1 MSTAMEQLHSLR
13 SRSGDRVTDGL
24 SDSVIT
30 QFLTLDP
37 NLTRAILDAMVAR
50 EALEELHGQAF
61 ALEERELITSLQEGY
76 LNFYAPATLNPYVPL
91 AARGPW
97 LVTTHGAVLH
107 DSGGYGMLGFGHAP
121 ESVLQAMSAPHV
133 MANIMTASF
142 SQRRLMDGLRT
153 EVGHTRNT
161 GCPFHHFLCLNSGS
175 ESVTLAL
182 RIADINAAK
191 QTASDGAKPNRV
203 IKLVA
208 LRGAFH
214 GRTDRPAQASNSTMP
229 KYKGHL
235 ASFQNRDNLVVID
248 PNDIPALEQAF
259 ADAARDGV
267 FLEAVLMEPVM
278 GEGNPGYAA
287 SRAFYDAVRRLTREH
302 GSMMIVDSV
311 QAGLRAQGTL
321 SVVDYPGFED
331 AAPPDMETYS
341 KALNGGQYPLSVLA
355 MTTRASALYVKG
367 LYGNTMTTNPRALDV
382 AVASLELLS
391 PEVRINIRER
401 GVELVDKLKLLQRE
415 LPDAVLSVSGTGLL
429 CAAELEPS
437 HLPVVGFEGME
448 MWCRHHGLGI
458 IHGGK
463 NAVRLTPHFRITT
476 EEIDLMVNTIRE
488 GILALWPEAGAG
500 AARDV

>member
-1 MSTAMEQLHSLR
+1 MNTAMEQLHSLR
-13 SRSGDRVTDGL
+13 SRSGHRVTDGL
-24 SDSVIT
+24 SDDVIA

-37 NLTRAILDAMVAR
+37 NLSRAIVEAVEARDRLDDT
-50 EALEELHGQAF
+50 HGASF
-61 ALEERELITSLQEGY
+61 GLGERELITSLQEGY

-121 ESVLQAMSAPHV
+121 DSVLQAMSKPHV

-142 SQRRLMDGLRT
+142 SQRTLMDGLRA

-161 GCPFHHFLCLNSGS
+161 GCPFDHFLCLNSGS

-191 QTASDGAKPNRV
+191 QTASQGAKPNHA

-235 ASFQNRDNLVVID
+235 ASFRDRDNLVVVAPD
-248 PNDIPALEQAF
+248 DIRALEQAF

-278 GEGNPGYAA
+278 GEGNPGHAA

-331 AAPPDMETYS
+331 AEPPDMETYS

-382 AVASLELLS
+382 AVAALDLLT
-391 PEVRINIRER
+391 PEVRANIRER
-401 GVELVDKLKLLQRE
+401 GVELVDKLKNLQRE
-415 LPDAVLSVSGTGLL
+415 LPNAILGVSGTGLL
-429 CAAELEPS
+429 CAAELEPIQ
-437 HLPVVGFEGME
+437 LPVVGFEGME

-463 NAVRLTPHFRITT
+463 NAVRLTPHFRITSA
-476 EEIDLMVNTIRE
+476 EIDLMVNTIRE
-488 GILALWPEAGAG
+488 GILALWPKAGGDSAPG
-500 AARDV
+500 A